1 MDRFR
6 APWTA
11 LAMLALVAVMLGA
24 NVVTARLA
32 MDGGAD
38 VASTVAVRSLF
49 TALMAAAMVARLRI
63 ATRLAA
69 RHWRAMPLI
78 CLLVGVQSVCL
89 YAAVS
94 RMPVALAGLIFNT
107 HPLWAAL
114 IDALRYRRMP
124 GREVLLAMPVILLG
138 LALALDV
145 PAVVWAFAQHRSGDG
160 MGAGTALALL
170 ASIAFGAMLVLSQR
184 EVGDLDGRYRTAITM
199 SVVGTLALAAALAG
213 GGPHWPH
220 AAAGWWALG
229 ASSLLYCCAFTML
242 VTLLPRLGVVGG
254 SPVLNIEPIAVLLLA
269 WWLLGQRVDAL
280 QLGGIAVVVSAV
292 LRLGMSRPQ
301 GSVTSPQ
308 D

>member
-1 MDRFR
+1 
-6 APWTA
+6 
-11 LAMLALVAVMLGA
+11 MLALVAVMLGA

-32 MDGGAD
+32 MDSGAD

-63 ATRLAA
+63 PMRLGA
-69 RHWRAMPLI
+69 RHRRAMPLI
-78 CLLVGVQSVCL
+78 CLLVGVQSLCL

-94 RMPVALAGLIFNT
+94 RMPVALAVLIFNT

-114 IDALRYRRMP
+114 IDALCYRRMP
-124 GREVLLAMPVILLG
+124 DKEVLLAMPVILLG
-138 LALALDV
+138 LAVALDV
-145 PAVVWAFAQHRSGDG
+145 PAVASALGQHRSWDG
-160 MGAGTALALL
+160 TVAGTALALL

-199 SVVGTLALAAALAG
+199 SVVGTLALAATLAG

-220 AAAGWWALG
+220 AAAGWWALC

-269 WWLLGQRVDAL
+269 WWLLEQRVAAL
-280 QLGGIAVVVSAV
+280 QLSGIAVVVSAV
-292 LRLGMSRPQ
+292 LRLGLRRQ
-301 GSVTSPQ
+301 RGGAADPQ